1 MMICERC
8 KKNEASV
15 HLTEIIK
22 SVKSEIHLCELCA
35 REIGLNSKLSSFSL
49 SIPDI
54 LSFLDSETVQE
65 GEEVKFCPGC
75 SYTFA
80 DFSRK
85 NRLGCQNCYAVFSD
99 ALEQMIKNIKP
110 NFSGYYGRV
119 PENYERCDN
128 YEQNL
133 SHDDIETDDIISLKK
148 MLSSSLMEE
157 DYERA
162 ALIRDRMNIILS
174 QAAR

>member
-1 MMICERC
+1 MICERC

-22 SVKSEIHLCELCA
+22 SVKSEIHLCEVCA

-54 LSFLDSETVQE
+54 LSFLDSETIQE
-65 GEEVKFCPGC
+65 GEEVKICPSC
-75 SYTFA
+75 SFTFA
-80 DFSRK
+80 DISRK
-85 NRLGCQNCYAVFSD
+85 NKLGCQNCYSVFSD
-99 ALEQMIKNIKP
+99 ALEQMIRNIKP
-110 NFSGYYGRV
+110 NFSGYTGRV

-128 YEQNL
+128 YENIVLQ
-133 SHDDIETDDIISLKK
+133 DDIETEDIVSLKK
-148 MLSSSLMEE
+148 LLSTSLMEE
-157 DYERA
+157 NYEKA
-162 ALIRDRMNIILS
+162 ALIRDRMNMILS

>member
-1 MMICERC
+1 MVCERC

-22 SVKSEIHLCELCA
+22 NVKSEIHLCEVCA

-54 LSFLDSETVQE
+54 LSFLDSETVQD
-65 GEEVKFCPGC
+65 GDDLKFCPSC
-75 SYTFA
+75 SFTFA
-80 DFSRK
+80 DISRK
-85 NRLGCQNCYAVFSD
+85 NRFGCQNCYSVFSD
-99 ALEQMIKNIKP
+99 EIEQMIKNIKP
-110 NFSGYYGRV
+110 GFMAYSGRI
-119 PENYERCDN
+119 PENYERFDN
-128 YEQNL
+128 YEKL
-133 SHDDIETDDIISLKK
+133 VESDDIETEDLVSLKK

-162 ALIRDRMNIILS
+162 VLIRDRMNIILS